1 MTLSRPG
8 YGAPRNSLQKE
19 NLMKMLHFQDVTQ
32 VLDLM
37 LRNHDHNEDADEK
50 VDDRYAGSQPHWAGH
65 TGETSSCLIKKPK
78 SGSPTH
84 LPLLKSDGNPGK
96 LSDNNLS
103 QICVD
108 RSESQ
113 TQWMFQSIIYQTY
126 LCKYLSVLNLWFSL
140 ISVPSYK
147 NNRNT
152 IKCKIDLK
160 KHAHV
165 LLVKTCCLKVYIV
178 LQSAD

>member
-1 MTLSRPG
+1 MMTLSRPG

-19 NLMKMLHFQDVTQ
+19 NLMKMLHFQDVSQ

-37 LRNHDHNEDADEK
+37 LRNHDHEDHNEDADEK
-50 VDDRYAGSQPHWAGH
+50 VDDRFAGSQPHRAGH
-65 TGETSSCLIKKPK
+65 TGATSSGLIKKPK

-113 TQWMFQSIIYQTY
+113 TQ
-126 LCKYLSVLNLWFSL
+126 
-140 ISVPSYK
+140 
-147 NNRNT
+147 
-152 IKCKIDLK
+152 
-160 KHAHV
+160 
-165 LLVKTCCLKVYIV
+165 
-178 LQSAD
+178 